1 MVSNS
6 RIEIEKFNGQNF
18 ELWKLKIE
26 YLLVDREQ
34 WTTVCPGT
42 MPTGMSMEEWEKLE
56 RRERSM
62 IRLCLADSVLLNVSG
77 EDLAK
82 KLWDKLGSLYQ
93 SKSLVNK
100 LFLRKKLYLLRMSDG
115 SSVTEHL
122 NVFNTIIS
130 QLSSVDIKIT
140 EEEKCISL
148 LCSFPDSWDSLV
160 MAIGSNTTTL
170 VLEDVVASLLSEEMR
185 RKNME
190 GSTKDALVVRG
201 RPVDRDKGKF
211 SGRKSKSKGRSKS
224 LVQSTRR
231 CWKCGKVGNYKKDCK
246 LKVMEVST
254 GSDEKQSTERKMTNP
269 GSVDKKM
276 LEMW

>member
-1 MVSNS
+1 
-6 RIEIEKFNGQNF
+6 
-18 ELWKLKIE
+18 
-26 YLLVDREQ
+26 
-34 WTTVCPGT
+34 
-42 MPTGMSMEEWEKLE
+42 
-56 RRERSM
+56 
-62 IRLCLADSVLLNVSG
+62 LNVSG
-77 EDLAK
+77 EDSTK

-100 LFLRKKLYLLRMSDG
+100 LFLRKKLYLLRMSEG

-160 MAIGSNTTTL
+160 MAIGSNSTTL

-201 RPVDRDKGKF
+201 RPIDRDKGKF

-224 LVQSTRR
+224 LFSRQED
-231 CWKCGKVGNYKKDCK
+231 VGNVVK
-246 LKVMEVST
+246 LGITKGTASRRKWKSVQDPMRS
-254 GSDEKQSTERKMTNP
+254 SRLRER
-269 GSVDKKM
+269 
-276 LEMW
+276 

>member
-1 MVSNS
+1 MDNGLS
-6 RIEIEKFNGQNF
+6 R
-18 ELWKLKIE
+18 
-26 YLLVDREQ
+26 YPADRHVDGRMGE
-34 WTTVCPGT
+34 TRKKSKKYDSTLSC
-42 MPTGMSMEEWEKLE
+42 
-56 RRERSM
+56 
-62 IRLCLADSVLLNVSG
+62 RLVLLNVSG

-93 SKSLVNK
+93 SKYLVNK

-115 SSVTEHL
+115 SLVTEHL
-122 NVFNTIIS
+122 NVFNTILS

-140 EEEKCISL
+140 EEEKCIIL

-201 RPVDRDKGKF
+201 RPIERDKGKF
-211 SGRKSKSKGRSKS
+211 SGRNSKSKGRSKS
-224 LVQSTRR
+224 L
-231 CWKCGKVGNYKKDCK
+231 
-246 LKVMEVST
+246 
-254 GSDEKQSTERKMTNP
+254 